1 MIIFCS
7 QWLLEVLNPWTSPRC
22 GHLPRSPVLSLLT
35 ENMNWY
41 QVTGLANEHISLL
54 FLLGR
59 FCSLP
64 RNIIYLPLI
73 ETESIVVH
81 FRIHPTNP
89 IRSHIINK
97 HLRKPYMPVPR
108 LCLTNYEVCFGSL
121 PTILVNDNI
130 VFYLSKTKPK
140 CFLTWSSFSWV

>member
-7 QWLLEVLNPWTSPRC
+7 QWLLEVFNPWTSPRC

-35 ENMNWY
+35 ENMNWH

-54 FLLGR
+54 FLLGW

-64 RNIIYLPLI
+64 CNIIYLPLI

-89 IRSHIINK
+89 IRSHVINK
-97 HLRKPYMPVPR
+97 HLWKPYMPVPR
-108 LCLTNYEVCFGSL
+108 LCLTNYVVCFGSL

-130 VFYLSKTKPK
+130 GFICPRQNQNVF
-140 CFLTWSSFSWV
+140 